1 MISTL
6 IYRSRLKHSFDAS
19 KLCELVC
26 VSQSRNAA
34 LKISGIL
41 LFDGTH
47 FLQVLEGPL
56 DNVNSLYD
64 KINHDARHDNVVELM
79 RDYAPKRH
87 FEDLGMALFDLRS
100 DNPRSVLRSVIV
112 AGALKFNLASDG
124 RVYKFIKSFIRGS
137 WRDMNPLQSEPASW
151 QFMPD
156 CSLIGQVKAPWFHD
170 QPCQFAIQPIVEPLR
185 GQISSFEA
193 LIRSPTGGS
202 PQDYFASIPP
212 SKLHEA
218 DLLSKEWAFALAKRI
233 GIGSHKLSINLLP
246 MSLVNIPDAVN
257 ILLDQI
263 TRNGLVPEQVI
274 VEVTEDEVISGYDEF
289 TTAIMQLRSA
299 GIGLA
304 IDDFGAGFAGLSLLT
319 KFQPGELK
327 IDRSI
332 ITDIHLHGPKQA
344 ILNAIVKCCTELEI
358 SVVAE
363 GVEKVEEWCWLEA
376 AGIKHFQGYLFARP
390 EVNGVPPIHWPVKGK
405 HPDF

>member
-6 IYRSRLKHSFDAS
+6 IYRSRLTSSFDPS
-19 KLCELVC
+19 KLSELVC
-26 VSQSRNAA
+26 VSQTRNAA
-34 LKISGIL
+34 LGISGIL
-41 LFDGTH
+41 LFDGSH

-56 DNVNSLYD
+56 DNVNQLYE
-64 KINHDARHDNVVELM
+64 KINNDPRHDSVVELM

-87 FEDLGMALFDLRS
+87 FQTHGMSLFDLRTG
-100 DNPRSVLRSVIV
+100 NPRTILRSVIT
-112 AGALKFNLASDG
+112 AGALNFRLASDA
-124 RVYKFIKSFIRGS
+124 RVYKFIKSFMRGR
-137 WRDMNPLQSEPASW
+137 WRDVNPRQSEAASW
-151 QFMPD
+151 EFITDNLTFSQPQAMVF
-156 CSLIGQVKAPWFHD
+156 AD

-202 PQDYFASIPP
+202 PHDYFASIPAG
-212 SKLHEA
+212 KIHEA
-218 DLLSKEWAFALAKRI
+218 DLLSKEYAFALAKKI
-233 GIGSHKLSINLLP
+233 GIGSNKLSINLLP
-246 MSLVNIPDAVN
+246 MSLVKIPDAVN

-274 VEVTEDEVISGYDEF
+274 VEVTEDEVISSYDAF
-289 TTAIMQLRSA
+289 AFAIMQLRSA

-332 ITDIHLHGPKQA
+332 ITDIHLHGPQQA
-344 ILNAIVKCCTELEI
+344 ILNAIIKCCTELEI
-358 SVVAE
+358 DVVAE
-363 GVEKVEEWCWLEA
+363 GVEKAEEWCWLEA

-390 EVNGVPPIHWPVKGK
+390 GLNRIPPIRWPVKIRY
-405 HPDF
+405 

>member
-6 IYRSRLKHSFDAS
+6 IYRSRLSPDFDPS
-19 KLCELVC
+19 KLGKLVC
-26 VSQSRNAA
+26 IAQSRNAE
-34 LKISGIL
+34 LQISGIL

-56 DNVNSLYD
+56 AHVNSLYA
-64 KINHDARHDNVVELM
+64 KINHDTRHDSVVELM

-87 FEDLGMALFDLRS
+87 FEVLGMTLFDLRYDS
-100 DNPRSVLRSVIV
+100 PRSVLRSVIS
-112 AGALKFNLASDG
+112 AGALKFNLACDG
-124 RVYKFIKSFIRGS
+124 RVYKFIKSFLRGS
-137 WRDMNPLQSEPASW
+137 WREQYPGRSEPDRWAFVPIDLPLA
-151 QFMPD
+151 QTLPFLFP
-156 CSLIGQVKAPWFHD
+156 D

-193 LIRSPTGGS
+193 LIRSPSGGS

-212 SKLHEA
+212 DKIHEA
-218 DLLSKEWAFALAKRI
+218 DLLSKEWAFALAKQI

-246 MSLVNIPDAVN
+246 MSLVNIPGAVD
-257 ILLDQI
+257 ILLAQI
-263 TRNGLVPEQVI
+263 TRHGLVPEQVI

-289 TTAIMQLRSA
+289 TIAIMQLRSA

-332 ITDIHLHGPKQA
+332 VTDIHLHGPKQA
-344 ILNAIVKCCTELEI
+344 IVNAIVKCCAELEI

-376 AGIKHFQGYLFARP
+376 AGIKHFQGYLFAKP
-390 EVNGVPPIHWPVKGK
+390 ALNGVAPVCWPVRQVKV
-405 HPDF
+405 